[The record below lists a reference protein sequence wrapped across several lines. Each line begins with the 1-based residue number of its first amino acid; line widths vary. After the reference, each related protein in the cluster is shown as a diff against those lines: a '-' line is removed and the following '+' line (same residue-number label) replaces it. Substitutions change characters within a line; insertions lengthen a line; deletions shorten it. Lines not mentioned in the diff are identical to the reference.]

1 MSQSARGMLEIP
13 GAGDGAIFVFFL
25 PPYKTVQ
32 GEEPPVAPIRVEG
45 EGRRNKR
52 SRHTCD
58 LCDKLVIGDLEWTGE
73 GSNRLKNPPS
83 FC

>member
-1 MSQSARGMLEIP
+1 MQHVGDP
-13 GAGDGAIFVFFL
+13 GAGDGAIFVFFASL
-25 PPYKTVQ
+25 QTVQ
-32 GEEPPVAPIRVEG
+32 GEEPSVAPIRVQG
-45 EGRRNKR
+45 EGQRNKR

-83 FC
+83 FVNILD